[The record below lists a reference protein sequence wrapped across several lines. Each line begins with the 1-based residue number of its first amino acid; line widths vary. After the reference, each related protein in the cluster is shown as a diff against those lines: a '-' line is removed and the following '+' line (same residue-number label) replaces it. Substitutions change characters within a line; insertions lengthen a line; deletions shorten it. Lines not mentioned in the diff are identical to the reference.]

1 MERSAAVGKTFSAF
15 VKWEEVFS
23 TNHKGRREVRY
34 YLKRRDGTSV
44 LAVVGKEKNSGH
56 NMKPSS
62 SSSYPYR
69 YAIRDKS
76 LFLSTNLPFEF
87 YSKLRSRR
95 EVIDWLSSFVTDG
108 SFSRPPQ
115 PVDGFLGAGDALRV
129 NLETFTD
136 VHLHKMSQHTA
147 EFLWVGSAWTCRKKR
162 KHYEAY
168 SRSGVR
174 ISVHNFVYVLAEE
187 GKRLVAYLDD
197 LYEDSRGNKMAVVR
211 WFHKVDEV
219 GLDLPHSYNDKEIF
233 FSLCL
238 QDLSI
243 ECIDG
248 LATVLSPQHYE
259 KFLKVDAHTKL
270 DPFVCR
276 HQFDNEVV
284 KPFDITQVKGYWKQN
299 IHRFMSLTTSNGCPK
314 LQSTDATKLESS
326 HLDAVGI
333 RPRKKLRRLVDTEMQ
348 AVPTTIKEAGVS
360 GPLDGEVNFKE
371 RTLAEY
377 ASMQKHQYTIG
388 SEIEV
393 LSQDSG
399 IRGIWFKAVVIKK
412 HKDKLKVR
420 YQDIKDADNESINL
434 EEWIL
439 SSRVAAPDHL
449 GIRHC
454 GRMTIRP
461 SRLCKNSDVC
471 FVDVGCIVDAWLHDG
486 WWEGIVVHKESDDRI
501 HVYFPG
507 EKQRSILGCK
517 DLRYS
522 EEWLGDRWKQMK
534 SRPDLLG
541 PISSAIETNSQT
553 TKSHD
558 NGSSLTGT
566 IHDKELSSG
575 PKDNSLENS
584 VVGRDF
590 EVVDHAD
597 FLTHLNWK
605 WSARKRHGKN
615 PSHRLQ
621 RHASKTNDVVA
632 VETRKRNRLLMV
644 KMDHVKCKFT
654 CESSLFRSSVASSPL
669 TSLAMSR

>member
-23 TNHKGRREVRY
+23 TNHRGRREVRY

-56 NMKPSS
+56 DMKPSS
-62 SSSYPYR
+62 SFSYPYR

-76 LFLSTNLPFEF
+76 LFLSSNVPFEF
-87 YSKLRSRR
+87 SSKLRSRR
-95 EVIDWLSSFVTDG
+95 EVIDWLSSLVTDG

-115 PVDGFLGAGDALRV
+115 PMDGFLGAGDALR
-129 NLETFTD
+129 D
-136 VHLHKMSQHTA
+136 VHLHKMNQHTR
-147 EFLWVGSAWTCRKKR
+147 EFLWVGSPWTCRKKR

-174 ISVHNFVYVLAEE
+174 ISVHDFVYVLAEE

-197 LYEDSRGNKMAVVR
+197 LYEDSRGDKMAVVR

-248 LATVLSPQHYE
+248 LSTVLSPHHYDN
-259 KFLKVDAHTKL
+259 FLKVDAHTKL

-276 HQFDNEVV
+276 NQFDNEVV

-299 IHRFMSLTTSNGCPK
+299 IHRFMS
-314 LQSTDATKLESS
+314 TDP
-326 HLDAVGI
+326 DAVGI
-333 RPRKKLRRLVDTEMQ
+333 RPRKKLRRLVDTDMHPMP
-348 AVPTTIKEAGVS
+348 PTIREADVCEFNS
-360 GPLDGEVNFKE
+360 KK

-377 ASMQKHQYTIG
+377 ASMQKHQYAIG

-399 IRGIWFKAVVIKK
+399 IRGIWFKAVVFKK

-420 YQDIKDADNESINL
+420 YQDIKDADDESINL

-461 SRLCKNSDVC
+461 SRLCKNSDVS
-471 FVDVGCIVDAWLHDG
+471 FVDVGCVVDAWLHDG
-486 WWEGIVVHKESDDRI
+486 WWEGIVIHKESDDKI

-541 PISSAIETNSQT
+541 SISCTTETNSQT

-558 NGSSLTGT
+558 NVSSLTGT
-566 IHDKELSSG
+566 IHDKELTSG
-575 PKDNSLENS
+575 PKDDSLENS

-590 EVVDHAD
+590 EVVDHEA
-597 FLTHLNWK
+597 FLSHLNWK
-605 WSARKRHGKN
+605 WSAKKRHGRN

-621 RHASKTNDVVA
+621 HDASNANDLVA
-632 VETRKRNRLLMV
+632 AAETRKLPMV
-644 KMDHVKCKFT
+644 KVNHVKCKFT
-654 CESSLFRSSVASSPL
+654 CESSLFRASVASPL